1 MDRFDRIIRD
11 IQQKTD
17 DEVIHWRAVSAERYS
32 NVVLNTFRVI
42 RAFSADY
49 RIANKEYELVFIE
62 RKIDYHDDFSYSTE
76 GRGFELFVLGE
87 GGQLVVSLYDGVVD
101 RDDLLRLAGL
111 IDAHN
116 ELVKQFFDAF
126 DEPGAA

>member
-1 MDRFDRIIRD
+1 MDRFDCIIRD

-17 DEVIHWRAVSAERYS
+17 DETIRWKAVSAERYS
-32 NVVLNTFRVI
+32 GVVLNTARVI

-49 RIANKEYELVFIE
+49 RVANKEYELVFIE
-62 RKIDYHDDFSYSTE
+62 RKIDYHDDFSFLTE
-76 GRGFELFVLGE
+76 GRGFELFVLGD
-87 GGQLVVSLYDGVVD
+87 GGQLVLSLFDGVVD